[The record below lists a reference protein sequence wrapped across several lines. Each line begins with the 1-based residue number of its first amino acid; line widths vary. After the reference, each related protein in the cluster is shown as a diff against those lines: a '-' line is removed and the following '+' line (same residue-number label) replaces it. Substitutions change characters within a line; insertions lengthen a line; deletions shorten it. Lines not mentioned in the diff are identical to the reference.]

1 MKMVMPSC
9 IAHRSLSLAFNPEV
23 NVKQTTTACITEKKK
38 KKKKLQQIG
47 YACVCSVG
55 CGCPPFISIYKA

>member
-9 IAHRSLSLAFNPEV
+9 IAHRSLSLVFNPEV

-38 KKKKLQQIG
+38 KKNYNKL
-47 YACVCSVG
+47 AMHVFVR
-55 CGCPPFISIYKA
+55 